1 MAYEG
6 FQSPNRID
14 WQGGAGWGIANFA
27 SGKKP
32 LVQFYRRPTL
42 NPLKSSEAGTP
53 IHDTNVFI
61 KIQHPGE
68 TLQTID
74 REMNAVDRASYAQ
87 EWAAFMENRE
97 QIPDG
102 TPIYYLFPDH
112 PDIAENL
119 KSMGVHTVE
128 QLSSL
133 SAHGMDRIGMGAQD
147 YVNAANAYLDA
158 ARQGATYHKMRVELE
173 SRDRQIE
180 VLSRQI
186 AEQKRQL
193 DALIQQLEGPGEYVR
208 LPAHMAQGYAAPVAA
223 APAAPKDHM
232 ALPANL
238 KRTARPA
245 KKEADAA
252 A

>member
-14 WQGGAGWGIANFA
+14 WQGGAGWGIANYA

-32 LVQFYRRPTL
+32 LVQFYRRPML
-42 NPLKSSEAGTP
+42 NPLKSAEAGTP
-53 IHDTNVFI
+53 IHDTKVFI

-74 REMNAVDRASYAQ
+74 REVTPADRANYTQ
-87 EWAAFMENRE
+87 EWSAFMENRE

-102 TPIYYLFPDH
+102 TPVYYLFPDH
-112 PDIAENL
+112 PNIAENL
-119 KSMGVHTVE
+119 KSMGIHTVE

-133 SAHGMDRIGMGAQD
+133 SAHGQDRIGMGAQD

-158 ARQGATYHKMRVELE
+158 AKQGATYHKMRVELE

-193 DALIQQLEGPGEYVR
+193 DALIQQLEGPNEYVR
-208 LPAHMAQGYAAPVAA
+208 VPAHMAQSYSAPAAA
-223 APAAPKDHM
+223 APAEKKDHL
-232 ALPANL
+232 ALPSKL
-238 KRTARPA
+238 KRASI
-245 KKEADAA
+245 KKGEDAA